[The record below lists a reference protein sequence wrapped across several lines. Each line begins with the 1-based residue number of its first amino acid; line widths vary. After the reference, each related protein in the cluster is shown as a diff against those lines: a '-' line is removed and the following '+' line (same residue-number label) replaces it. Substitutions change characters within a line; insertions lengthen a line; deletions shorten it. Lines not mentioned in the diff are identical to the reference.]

1 MTIDNPYF
9 LLDVLFYPLYI
20 GSISITVLDVEER
33 NFSMAYVITDD
44 CIQCGACESECPE
57 GAIAE
62 VSGLYVIDASKCQD
76 CGSCAD
82 VCPTGAAQSA

>member
-1 MTIDNPYF
+1 MT
-9 LLDVLFYPLYI
+9 
-20 GSISITVLDVEER
+20 
-33 NFSMAYVITDD
+33 YVITDD

-62 VSGLYVIDASKCQD
+62 VSGLYVINASKCQD

-82 VCPTGAAQSA
+82 VCPTGATQPS